1 MCPFDRIAAERRR
14 QQSLASAPAA
24 PANPAEDILRRGSL
38 ANQTTTTTMIMM
50 MNDKQQ
56 QASGGAAAA
65 ELPDAGSPAAEGNQ
79 QQQRQQQQQQQ
90 QTAVDELG
98 DPVNHLSLRLK
109 GQMIVLMGG
118 ELCLYLCS
126 PRVDHLDQ
134 LMECG
139 VKLSDF
145 ALHDRA
151 RELMLMSHAHKEDR
165 EAVKKLDQ
173 ASNDL
178 KKMDTKLRQENKR
191 TNEVLHNIF
200 PAKIASLLSHGH
212 QVESESFELVT
223 CLYSD
228 IIGFT
233 KMCGSENV
241 KPIDIVRLLNT
252 LYLQFDNLTNIHGVF
267 KVETIGDAY
276 VVVGGLPEP
285 LHDHADRCVKM
296 GLDMVKVIATVR
308 SPADQQP
315 IQVSRL
321 PLPYL

>member
-1 MCPFDRIAAERRR
+1 
-14 QQSLASAPAA
+14 
-24 PANPAEDILRRGSL
+24 
-38 ANQTTTTTMIMM
+38 
-50 MNDKQQ
+50 
-56 QASGGAAAA
+56 
-65 ELPDAGSPAAEGNQ
+65 
-79 QQQRQQQQQQQ
+79 
-90 QTAVDELG
+90 
-98 DPVNHLSLRLK
+98 
-109 GQMIVLMGG
+109 MIVLSSSTANSADVDDVASQLSSGKRQ
-118 ELCLYLCS
+118 LCLYLCS

-139 VKLSDF
+139 VKMSDF

-285 LHDHADRCVKM
+285 LEDHADRCVKM

-315 IQVSRL
+315 IQVSF
-321 PLPYL
+321 PLPSSFFSRARATKLVMRTCQAARQYAAGVGINYFPAASR